1 MLIVK
6 GDKPLSKGNS
16 VTIEIKETTEITE
29 KTDITETNETIS
41 TEETAFAANQE

>member
-16 VTIEIKETTEITE
+16 VTIEIKETTEIT
-29 KTDITETNETIS
+29 DITETNETIS